1 MGSYFADNG
10 NVPIFM
16 ADSGKIVYIL
26 ADFGHKKGD
35 GNRII
40 NLEGQTT
47 EMFNIIVTDIRN
59 YSF

>member
-1 MGSYFADNG
+1 
-10 NVPIFM
+10 M
-16 ADSGKIVYIL
+16 ADSGKIVYVL